1 MNFLIYLGL
10 FFFDF
15 IAFTSMH
22 NWLIHSVMVY
32 FFVEFLV
39 TKKYDQL
46 SWAYALPIVLLLLE
60 DCFLYGRFGLVLVC
74 LIPLMMIMK
83 DAKYSI
89 SKPFWLFFPIIFCC
103 FLLFDTLIVNS
114 WMIGN
119 NVMFLM
125 TIEKFFVNLAVGL
138 VIFMGLRGNRSCL

>member
-15 IAFTSMH
+15 VTFTSIH
-22 NWLIHSVMVY
+22 NWLVHSVLVC

-39 TKKYDQL
+39 TKNYDQL
-46 SWAYALPIVLLLLE
+46 SWAYALPLSLILLE
-60 DCFLYGRFGLVLVC
+60 DCFLYGRFGLILVC
-74 LIPLMMIMK
+74 LIPLMMILK
-83 DAKYSI
+83 DVKYSI
-89 SKPFWLFFPIIFCC
+89 SKPFLLFFPMTLGC
-103 FLLFDTLIVNS
+103 FLLFDILIVNY
-114 WMIGN
+114 WMIEN

-125 TIEKFFVNLAVGL
+125 TIEKFFVNLVLGL

>member
-15 IAFTSMH
+15 IAFTTMH
-22 NWLIHSVMVY
+22 SWLVHSVLGC
-32 FFVEFLV
+32 FLVEFLV
-39 TKKYDQL
+39 TKKYDQF
-46 SWAYALPIVLLLLE
+46 SWVYVLPIFLLLLE

-74 LIPLMMIMK
+74 LIPLIMIMK
-83 DAKYSI
+83 DVKYSI
-89 SKPFWLFFPIIFCC
+89 SKPFWLFFPLIFGS
-103 FLLFDTLIVNS
+103 FLLFDSLVVNS

-119 NVMFLM
+119 NVIFLM
-125 TIEKFFVNLAVGL
+125 TIEKFFVNLAIGL